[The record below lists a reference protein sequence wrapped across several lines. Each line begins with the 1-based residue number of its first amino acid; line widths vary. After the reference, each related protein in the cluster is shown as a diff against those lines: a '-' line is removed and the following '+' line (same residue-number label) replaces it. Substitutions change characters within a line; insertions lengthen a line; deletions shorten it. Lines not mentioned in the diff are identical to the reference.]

1 MCRGI
6 KARHP
11 AVVHRPRRRRR
22 VIMRTKRTTQL
33 QPTSMNPHTPSRG
46 PMPKPS
52 QPATNR
58 RRRRRPAARHRRWKL
73 NTVLKPQRLRLRRT
87 PPANRAISDYMIQ
100 QEVT

>member
-1 MCRGI
+1 MCI
-6 KARHP
+6 F
-11 AVVHRPRRRRR
+11 
-22 VIMRTKRTTQL
+22 
-33 QPTSMNPHTPSRG
+33 SMNPHTPSRG

-87 PPANRAISDYMIQ
+87 PPANRAISDYMVRPSSNSNQ
-100 QEVT
+100 LATFYNRP